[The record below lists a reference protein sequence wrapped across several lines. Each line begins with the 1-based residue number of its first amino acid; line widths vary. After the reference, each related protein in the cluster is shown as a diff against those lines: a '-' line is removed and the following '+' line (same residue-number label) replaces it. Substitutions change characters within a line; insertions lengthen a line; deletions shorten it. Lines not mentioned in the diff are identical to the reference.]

1 MKNKNRVIAIYIR
14 LSDEDEDVDNKE
26 KIESNSITNQRAML
40 QQYIKEHEEFV
51 GKNVIEFT
59 DDGYSGTNFNRPRFG
74 EMLKEVCYGNV
85 ECVIVKDFSRF
96 GRNYLES
103 GNYLERI
110 FPMCETRFISINDD
124 FDSNDFIGVTGG
136 ISMALKN
143 FLYNMYSKDISQKV
157 TTAMQTRI
165 KMGQHMSAFAAYGY
179 RKNPEDIHQ
188 LIVDETSAAIVRRIY
203 QMAADGIGKSM
214 IARTLNEEGV
224 KTPIEYMNSIGTN
237 KRSLR
242 EMEKKLWA
250 TNSVGDM
257 IRNEVYLGKLVWN
270 KSSIAV
276 MGSHKQKKNP
286 RSKWLIVEGSH
297 EPLVSQELFDLA
309 NEKAFPGKKR
319 TNTKAKGG
327 TLLHCGSCGRIMNLN
342 GSNKGYRC
350 AQACSTGLPECR
362 IIKAPR
368 FEIEDEILQK
378 TKEKA
383 AEYLTELKK
392 NKAKWHHDVREWK
405 GTDALKEKESKLS
418 MKKMRIYDQ
427 FKSGKISQDTYS
439 EKMAV
444 TNVKLEEIRQEL
456 ADIKK
461 RASEAEY
468 NLTASVELEE
478 KFKAIMKLEEYSV
491 VEIKKL
497 LDYVTLLVDGTRAYV
512 WKKKV

>member
-1 MKNKNRVIAIYIR
+1 MILTATSNVAVQVKVINLKHEYPGFTGDTNWAVITDLSEEELVRMFGNQFGSYGPFLILSLEEGEILADFNRNEDKHAKRQIR
-14 LSDEDEDVDNKE
+14 SGEAFGYEE
-26 KIESNSITNQRAML
+26 GTSESV
-40 QQYIKEHEEFV
+40 HEELV
-51 GKNVIEFT
+51 SDT
-59 DDGYSGTNFNRPRFG
+59 LLDDV
-74 EMLKEVCYGNV
+74 L
-85 ECVIVKDFSRF
+85 
-96 GRNYLES
+96 
-103 GNYLERI
+103 
-110 FPMCETRFISINDD
+110 
-124 FDSNDFIGVTGG
+124 
-136 ISMALKN
+136 SMALKN

-444 TNVKLEEIRQEL
+444 TNVKLKEIRQEL